1 MEYIHHCEICI
12 LMILKE
18 PEQFLNNLVKFHSRI
33 SCHTI
38 FPDKSKSCFYNILIL
53 WHCLY
58 FDCTILCTEASA
70 IRLSTTVVFCKQ
82 IYAVYFCKFH
92 WKTHVW
98 KYHFYASKSIF
109 SKLFFCN
116 SIEVFLEQKMTPTP
130 VP

>member
-1 MEYIHHCEICI
+1 MEYIHHCEICVST
-12 LMILKE
+12 ILKE
-18 PEQFLNNLVKFHSRI
+18 PEKFLNNLVKFHSPI
-33 SCHTI
+33 SYHTI
-38 FPDKSKSCFYNILIL
+38 FLDKSKLCFYNILIL

-70 IRLSTTVVFCKQ
+70 TRLSTTVVFCKK

-92 WKTHVW
+92 WKTYVW